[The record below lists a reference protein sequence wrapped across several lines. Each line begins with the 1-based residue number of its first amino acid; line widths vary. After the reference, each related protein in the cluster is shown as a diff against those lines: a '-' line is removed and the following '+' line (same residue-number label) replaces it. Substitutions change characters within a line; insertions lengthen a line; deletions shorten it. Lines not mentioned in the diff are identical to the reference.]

1 MQPGDYFSDVVF
13 TGGHEQTIVAVNNGD
28 VDAGVTVT
36 HEGRVVAFCCGK
48 CKAAFEAEPAKF
60 ADKLPKA
67 KPASLN
73 SKCPVSGGDVDEAVT
88 SEYEGR
94 KVAFCCGKCKAAFD
108 AEPAKFAGKLKD

>member
-1 MQPGDYFSDVVF
+1 MVICGSGPNLTVVLVALRAALVF
-13 TGGHEQTIVAVNNGD
+13 PLRICSIVLPIQ
-28 VDAGVTVT
+28 
-36 HEGRVVAFCCGK
+36 VVVFCCGK

-67 KPASLN
+67 KPTSLN

-88 SEYEGR
+88 SEHAGR